1 MNPMIPNLH
10 GSKMSSS
17 HPPDSKIMFLDDA
30 ETVERKILEAPWRG
44 LDPAENGV
52 LSIIKFVLLPVAELQ
67 CKRQRAD
74 ESSNDKEHVYINGD
88 SHLSNSVSKGANF
101 KIETDGKCHIFESYD
116 DFAQSLTSGIIQPGD
131 AKAAAIKGINSLLRH
146 VRKIYEN
153 DSEWQAVDALAY
165 PETV

>member
-1 MNPMIPNLH
+1 
-10 GSKMSSS
+10 MSSS

-52 LSIIKFVLLPVAELQ
+52 LSLIKSILIPVAQLQ
-67 CKRQRAD
+67 CKRQSAN
-74 ESSNDKEHVYINGD
+74 ESNKDKEHVYINGN
-88 SHLSNSVSKGANF
+88 SHLSNTMAKDANF
-101 KIETDGKCHIFESYD
+101 KIEAEGKCHLFTSYD
-116 DFAQSLTSGIIQPGD
+116 DFAQSLTRGIIQPSD

-153 DSEWQAVDALAY
+153 DLEWQAVDVLAY